1 MRILL
6 FGLGRVGVR
15 PLERALARL
24 GHETLAEE
32 DGGAAFAR
40 LEAAELR
47 VVIADGRLPK
57 FDWMDLC
64 RRLRENPPTAGIHFI
79 LVESPTVDGTHEA
92 WAAEAGVDDFMYRPG
107 DERELRRL
115 LRVAS
120 HRLSARAQRGQRRLV
135 VSRVEEIGTISLD

>member
-24 GHETLAEE
+24 GHETFAED

-64 RRLRENPPTAGIHFI
+64 RRLRENPPTAAIHFI

-92 WAAEAGVDDFMYRPG
+92 WAAEAGIDDFLYRPG

-115 LRVAS
+115 LLAAS
-120 HRLSARAQRGQRRLV
+120 RRLSTVARRGQRPLV
-135 VSRVEEIGTISLD
+135 MPQLGELGAISLD

>member
-6 FGLGRVGVR
+6 FGLGRVGVL

-24 GHETLAEE
+24 GHETFAEN
-32 DGGAAFAR
+32 DSGAAFAR

-57 FDWMDLC
+57 FDWMDLS
-64 RRLRENPPTAGIHFI
+64 RRLRDNPPTAGIHII
-79 LVESPTVDGTHEA
+79 LIESPTVDGTHEA
-92 WAAEAGVDDFMYRPG
+92 WAAEAGVDDFLYRPG

-115 LRVAS
+115 LLVAS
-120 HRLSARAQRGQRRLV
+120 RRLSAGSQRGQHPVITPLTGDFGSIRL
-135 VSRVEEIGTISLD
+135 D